1 MARIRHIALATPDP
15 EATAKFYIEGL
26 GMKQIGVIQSP
37 TDDGYYLT
45 DGYITMAIL
54 KFKQDEAATTEG
66 APKYA
71 GIHHFGY
78 KVEDMASAQA
88 QIEAA
93 GANLLKRSHDAMGR
107 PRTGNV
113 EVKFTGPEGVTID
126 LSETGWVG
134 VLSAD
139 QEHHIEAEL
148 QEPRLRAEIAAGG

>member
-1 MARIRHIALATPDP
+1 MPRIRHIALATPDP

-54 KFKQDEAATTEG
+54 KFKQDDAATTEG

-71 GIHHFGY
+71 GIHHFGF
-78 KVEDMASAQA
+78 KVDNMADAQA
-88 QIEAA
+88 QIQDA
-93 GANLLKRSHDAMGR
+93 GAHLLKHSTDTMGR

-113 EVKFTGPEGVTID
+113 EVKFTGPEGVTVD
-126 LSETGWVG
+126 LSETGWLG
-134 VLSAD
+134 VLDAT
-139 QEHHIEAEL
+139 QEHRIESEL
-148 QEPRLRAEIAAGG
+148 TNPQLKR